1 MENTKTSNSKLKL
14 SLMKNSLETKEKK
27 KDKKISPN
35 DMMPYVLSFPTSNG
49 LGFGACFLFVCFFPW
64 VLYLFVCFLLF
75 CLSVGLSFWINLKL
89 PY

>member
-1 MENTKTSNSKLKL
+1 MENTKSSNSKLKL

-49 LGFGACFLFVCFFPW
+49 LGFGARFFVVFFSLGFVSVCLFLAF
-64 VLYLFVCFLLF
+64 
-75 CLSVGLSFWINLKL
+75 LSVCLLVCLFGLT
-89 PY
+89 